1 MVFFL
6 VVQRQDDAWVKERL
20 SETASEYLPVTS
32 SCVSLGDDNT
42 NTQESRHHKRIVRNT
57 SYLMLSLLRDVSLDL

>member
-42 NTQESRHHKRIVRNT
+42 NTQEGRHHKRIVMSNE
-57 SYLMLSLLRDVSLDL
+57 